1 MGQSHY
7 DCVLDRGE
15 TQACGEK
22 MPGDSGES
30 VEGGSHRLRT
40 LRTHSTARHGR
51 GKKDSPLQPSD
62 GHGLTP

>member
-1 MGQSHY
+1 
-7 DCVLDRGE
+7 
-15 TQACGEK
+15 

-30 VEGGSHRLRT
+30 MEGGRHRLRT